1 MKVREPLENLLHVQ
15 FIRQSDLAATF
26 LRFQEFYESPQY
38 KGKVFT
44 FEEFK
49 EWYTAHNEEGK
60 ITGRFNYFYFW
71 SAFNI
76 PSATLKPF
84 YEGKLDPLSGRE
96 RTFLK
101 TFADRKKPFYI
112 IGTFGKDNDEK
123 LIKDDGESLLKHE
136 VSHGLFYLHPDYK
149 KTALAIIDE
158 IPIEVRHQII
168 DYFKRTG
175 GYHTNVMKDEIHA
188 HVLTEQEYL
197 AENGVDISGLE
208 DVRKK
213 LEKNFQ
219 QWAKKA
225 RK

>member
-49 EWYTAHNEEGK
+49 EWYTAHND
-60 ITGRFNYFYFW
+60 
-71 SAFNI
+71 
-76 PSATLKPF
+76 
-84 YEGKLDPLSGRE
+84 EGKLDPLSGRE

-168 DYFKRTG
+168 DYFKRT
-175 GYHTNVMKDEIHA
+175 
-188 HVLTEQEYL
+188 
-197 AENGVDISGLE
+197 
-208 DVRKK
+208 
-213 LEKNFQ
+213 
-219 QWAKKA
+219 
-225 RK
+225 